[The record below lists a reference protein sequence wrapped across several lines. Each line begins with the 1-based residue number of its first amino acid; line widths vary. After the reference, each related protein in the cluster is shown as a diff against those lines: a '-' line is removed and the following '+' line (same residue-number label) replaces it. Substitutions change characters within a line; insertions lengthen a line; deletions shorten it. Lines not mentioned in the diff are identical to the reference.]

1 MADWVFTVS
10 EVGEFVKRSFDSQPM
25 LQSLQVRGEISDL
38 RRSAAGH
45 MYFALKDE
53 RALLRCV
60 YFRQDQAFGQ
70 KIAEGQRVTV
80 TGRLS
85 YYAEQGQINYYVK
98 RVKADGVGNLFLLF
112 EQRKARFQAL
122 GYFDAERKRPLP
134 SMPERIGVIT
144 SPTGAVIRDIIR
156 IIGRRSPR
164 TQVVLYPVRVQG
176 EGAAAEIAAGIR
188 AFNARGNVDVLIVG
202 RGGGSFEDLWE
213 FNDEQVV
220 RSIVE
225 SALPVISAVGHE
237 TDFTLADFAAD
248 VRAATPSEAA
258 ELAVPDTQ
266 QRLRQVTELSA
277 RLRQSML
284 GQLALRENELRLLER
299 TVTLQSPMNR
309 ATDGLLRLDDLRE
322 RLDGAMAR
330 RLETA
335 QTQVEHMGSL
345 LVGMNPA
352 LVLQRGY
359 AAVWMPQRGSYATGV
374 AELSP
379 NDPVVL
385 RMADG
390 SRVAVIAEDGETNGK
405 ETTTGL

>member
-10 EVGEFVKRSFDSQPM
+10 EVGEFVKRTFDSQPM
-25 LQSLQVRGEISDL
+25 LQNLQVRGEISDL

-98 RVKADGVGNLFLLF
+98 RVKADGVGDLFLLF

-134 SMPERIGVIT
+134 PMPERIGVVT

-220 RSIVE
+220 RAVVE

-237 TDFTLADFAAD
+237 TDFSLADFAAD

-299 TVTLQSPMNR
+299 TVAMQSPMNR
-309 ATDGLLRLDDLRE
+309 ATDGLLRLDSLRE

-330 RLETA
+330 RMETA
-335 QTQVEHMGSL
+335 QTQVEHMGSR

-374 AELSP
+374 AELNP

-390 SRVAVIAEDGETNGK
+390 SREAVIAEDGETNGK